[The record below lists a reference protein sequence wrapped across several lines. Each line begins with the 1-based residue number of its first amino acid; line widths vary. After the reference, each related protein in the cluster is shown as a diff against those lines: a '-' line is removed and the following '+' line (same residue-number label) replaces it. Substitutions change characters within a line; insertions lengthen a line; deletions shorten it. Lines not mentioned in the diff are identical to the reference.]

1 MNLIQD
7 PNAIFIYIVFL
18 IGLIYYL
25 KSKSGFKKLFK
36 YLPPVIWI
44 YFLPM
49 LSTTIGITPDD
60 SALYG
65 WTSKYLLP
73 PALILLLLSC
83 NIKAMAS
90 LGPKAIGTMLFGTLG
105 VIIGGAMSL
114 LIFGSLLPE
123 DAWMGLG
130 ALSGSW
136 IGGSANMVAVGKSI
150 GTSDD
155 LFGNMIVIDTLVGYG
170 WMGVVIFISG
180 HQKAIDKWNNADTEI
195 VNSLDVKINLSAHKR
210 PTNFNDLLTIITVG
224 LVGGYLSLKIG
235 DLLPDIGG
243 ILTSFGWTIIVVTT
257 FGILLSFT
265 RLSDL
270 ENVGASHVG
279 NIFLYV
285 LLGTI
290 GAKANIMQVSDLP
303 IYILVG
309 IVWIA
314 FHAIILF
321 FGGRLLRAP
330 MFLIATSSQ
339 ANIGGVVSAPI
350 VATVYKKSLAPVGLL
365 MGVIGN
371 VIGIYAGLLTAWI
384 LSVIG
389 GIYY

>member
-25 KSKSGFKKLFK
+25 KSKSGFKKIFK

-243 ILTSFGWTIIVVTT
+243 ILTSFGWTIIVVTA

-389 GIYY
+389 GIYH

>member
-1 MNLIQD
+1 MIND
-7 PNAIFIYIVFL
+7 PNAIFVYIIFL
-18 IGLIYYL
+18 IGIIYYL
-25 KSKSGFKKLFK
+25 RSQPSLAKLFK
-36 YLPPVIWI
+36 YMPPVIWV

-49 LSTTIGITPDD
+49 ISTSIGIIPND
-60 SALYG
+60 SVLYD
-65 WTSKYLLP
+65 WTTRHLLP
-73 PALILLLLSC
+73 TALILLLLSS
-83 NIKAMAS
+83 NISAMAS

-105 VIIGGAMSL
+105 IIIGGSLSL
-114 LIFGSLLPE
+114 LIFGGLLPA

-150 GTSDD
+150 GTSED

-180 HQKAIDKWNNADTEI
+180 HQDTIDRWNNADTSIIKQLNIQMDTSE
-195 VNSLDVKINLSAHKR
+195 NKR
-210 PTNFNDLLTIITVG
+210 PTSFNDLLTIVAVG

-235 DLLPDIGG
+235 VWLPDVGS
-243 ILTSFGWTIIVVTT
+243 ILTSFGWTIIVVSAI
-257 FGILLSFT
+257 GILLSFT

-270 ENVGASHVG
+270 ENAGASHVG
-279 NIFLYV
+279 NIFLYI

-290 GAKANIMQVSDLP
+290 GAKANIMQVTDLP
-303 IYILVG
+303 IYIIVG
-309 IVWIA
+309 IVWIL

-321 FGGRLLRAP
+321 IGGRLLRAP

-350 VATVYKKSLAPVGLL
+350 VATVYRKSLAPVGLL
-365 MGVIGN
+365 MGVMGN
-371 VIGIYAGLLTAWI
+371 VIGIYAGLITAWI
-384 LSVIG
+384 LSIVG
-389 GIYY
+389 GLYH

>member
-1 MNLIQD
+1 MIKD
-7 PNAIFIYIVFL
+7 PNAIFVYIIFL
-18 IGLIYYL
+18 IGIIYYL
-25 KSKSGFKKLFK
+25 RSQPLLAKLFK
-36 YLPPVIWI
+36 YMPPVIWV

-49 LSTTIGITPDD
+49 ISTSIGIIPND

-65 WTSKYLLP
+65 WTTKHLLP
-73 PALILLLLSC
+73 PALILLLLSS
-83 NIKAMAS
+83 NIRAMTA

-105 VIIGGAMSL
+105 IIIGGSLSL
-114 LIFGSLLPE
+114 LIFGGLLPD

-180 HQKAIDKWNNADTEI
+180 HQDTIDRWNNADTGI
-195 VNSLDVKINLSAHKR
+195 IKQLNIQMDTFKNKR
-210 PTNFNDLLTIITVG
+210 TTSFNDLLTIVSVG
-224 LVGGYLSLKIG
+224 LVGGYASLKIG
-235 DLLPDIGG
+235 VWLPDIGS
-243 ILTSFGWTIIVVTT
+243 ILTSFGWTIIVVSAI
-257 FGILLSFT
+257 GILLSFT
-265 RLSDL
+265 KLSDL
-270 ENVGASHVG
+270 ENAGASHVG
-279 NIFLYV
+279 NIFLYI

-290 GAKANIMQVSDLP
+290 GARADIMQVTDLP
-303 IYILVG
+303 IYIIVG
-309 IVWIA
+309 IVWIL

-321 FGGRLLRAP
+321 IGGRFLRAP

-365 MGVIGN
+365 MGVMGN

-384 LSVIG
+384 LSIVG
-389 GIYY
+389 GLYH

>member
-1 MNLIQD
+1 MIKD
-7 PNAIFIYIVFL
+7 PNAIFVYIIFL
-18 IGLIYYL
+18 IGIIYYL
-25 KSKSGFKKLFK
+25 RSQPLLAKLFK
-36 YLPPVIWI
+36 YMPPVIWV

-49 LSTTIGITPDD
+49 ISTSIGIIPND

-65 WTSKYLLP
+65 WTTRHLLP
-73 PALILLLLSC
+73 PALILLLLSS
-83 NIKAMAS
+83 NIRAMTA

-105 VIIGGAMSL
+105 IIIGGSLSL
-114 LIFGSLLPE
+114 LIFGGLLPD

-180 HQKAIDKWNNADTEI
+180 HQDTIDRWNNADTSI
-195 VNSLDVKINLSAHKR
+195 IKQLNIQMDTSKNKR
-210 PTNFNDLLTIITVG
+210 TTSFNDLLTIVSVG
-224 LVGGYLSLKIG
+224 LVGGYASLKIG
-235 DLLPDIGG
+235 VWLPDIGS
-243 ILTSFGWTIIVVTT
+243 ILTSFGWTIIVVSAI
-257 FGILLSFT
+257 GILLSFT
-265 RLSDL
+265 KLSDL
-270 ENVGASHVG
+270 ENAGASHVG
-279 NIFLYV
+279 NIFLYI

-290 GAKANIMQVSDLP
+290 GARADIMQVTDLP
-303 IYILVG
+303 IYIIVG
-309 IVWIA
+309 IVWIL

-321 FGGRLLRAP
+321 IGGRFLRAP

-365 MGVIGN
+365 MGVMGN

-384 LSVIG
+384 LSIVG
-389 GIYY
+389 GLYH

>member
-1 MNLIQD
+1 MIND
-7 PNAIFIYIVFL
+7 PNAIFVYIIFL
-18 IGLIYYL
+18 IGIIYYL
-25 KSKSGFKKLFK
+25 RSQPSLAKLFK
-36 YLPPVIWI
+36 YMPPVIWV

-49 LSTTIGITPDD
+49 ISTSIGIIPND
-60 SALYG
+60 SVLYD
-65 WTSKYLLP
+65 WTTRHLLP
-73 PALILLLLSC
+73 TALILLLLSS
-83 NIKAMAS
+83 NISAMAS

-105 VIIGGAMSL
+105 IIIGGSLSL
-114 LIFGSLLPE
+114 LIFGGLLPA

-150 GTSDD
+150 GTSED

-180 HQKAIDKWNNADTEI
+180 HQDTIDRWNNADTSIIKQLNIQMDTSE
-195 VNSLDVKINLSAHKR
+195 NKR
-210 PTNFNDLLTIITVG
+210 PTSFNDLLTIVAVG

-235 DLLPDIGG
+235 VWLPDVGS
-243 ILTSFGWTIIVVTT
+243 ILTSFGWTIIVVSAI
-257 FGILLSFT
+257 GILLSFT

-270 ENVGASHVG
+270 ENAGASHVG
-279 NIFLYV
+279 NIFLYI

-290 GAKANIMQVSDLP
+290 GAKANIMQVTDLP
-303 IYILVG
+303 IYIIVG
-309 IVWIA
+309 IVWIL

-321 FGGRLLRAP
+321 IGGRLLRAP

-350 VATVYKKSLAPVGLL
+350 VATVYRKSLAPVGLL
-365 MGVIGN
+365 MGVMGN
-371 VIGIYAGLLTAWI
+371 VIGIYAGLITAWM
-384 LSVIG
+384 LSIVG
-389 GIYY
+389 GLYH

>member
-1 MNLIQD
+1 MIKD
-7 PNAIFIYIVFL
+7 PNAIFVYIIFL
-18 IGLIYYL
+18 IGVIYYL
-25 KSKSGFKKLFK
+25 RSQPSLTKLFK
-36 YLPPVIWI
+36 YMPPVIWV

-49 LSTTIGITPDD
+49 ISTSIGIIPND
-60 SALYG
+60 SVLYG
-65 WTSKYLLP
+65 WTTRHLLP
-73 PALILLLLSC
+73 PALILLLLSS
-83 NIKAMAS
+83 NIRAMTA

-105 VIIGGAMSL
+105 IIIGGSLSL

-180 HQKAIDKWNNADTEI
+180 HQDTIDRWNNADTSI
-195 VNSLDVKINLSAHKR
+195 IKKLNIQMNTSNNKR
-210 PTNFNDLLTIITVG
+210 PTSFNDLLTIVTVG
-224 LVGGYLSLKIG
+224 LVGGYISLKIG
-235 DLLPDIGG
+235 EWLPDIGS
-243 ILTSFGWTIIVVTT
+243 ILTSFGWTIIVVSAI
-257 FGILLSFT
+257 GILLSFT
-265 RLSDL
+265 KLSDL
-270 ENVGASHVG
+270 ENAGASHVG
-279 NIFLYV
+279 NIFLYI

-290 GAKANIMQVSDLP
+290 GAKANIMQVTDLP
-303 IYILVG
+303 IYIIVG
-309 IVWIA
+309 IVWIL

-321 FGGRLLRAP
+321 IGGRFIRAP

-365 MGVIGN
+365 MGVMGN

-384 LSVIG
+384 LSIVG
-389 GIYY
+389 GLYH

>member
-1 MNLIQD
+1 MIKD
-7 PNAIFIYIVFL
+7 PNAIFVYIIFL
-18 IGLIYYL
+18 IGIIYYL
-25 KSKSGFKKLFK
+25 KSQPLLAKLFK
-36 YLPPVIWI
+36 YMPPVIWV

-49 LSTTIGITPDD
+49 ISTSIGIIPND
-60 SALYG
+60 SVLYG
-65 WTSKYLLP
+65 WTTRHLLP
-73 PALILLLLSC
+73 AALILLLLSS
-83 NIKAMAS
+83 NIRVMTA

-105 VIIGGAMSL
+105 IVIGGSLSL
-114 LIFGSLLPE
+114 LIFGGLLPA

-180 HQKAIDKWNNADTEI
+180 HQDTIDRWNNADTSI
-195 VNSLDVKINLSAHKR
+195 IKKLNIQMNTSNNKR
-210 PTNFNDLLTIITVG
+210 PTNFNDLLTIVVVG
-224 LVGGYLSLKIG
+224 LVGGYISLKIG
-235 DLLPDIGG
+235 EWLPDIGN
-243 ILTSFGWTIIVVTT
+243 ILTSFGWTIIVVSAI
-257 FGILLSFT
+257 GILLSFT
-265 RLSDL
+265 KLSDL
-270 ENVGASHVG
+270 ENAGASHVG
-279 NIFLYV
+279 NIFLYI

-290 GAKANIMQVSDLP
+290 GAKANIMQVTDLP
-303 IYILVG
+303 IYIIVG
-309 IVWIA
+309 IVWIL

-321 FGGRLLRAP
+321 IGGRLLRAP

-365 MGVIGN
+365 MGVMGN

-384 LSVIG
+384 LSIVG
-389 GIYY
+389 GLYH

>member
-1 MNLIQD
+1 MIKD
-7 PNAIFIYIVFL
+7 PNAIFVYIIFL
-18 IGLIYYL
+18 IGVIYYL
-25 KSKSGFKKLFK
+25 RSQPSLTKLFK
-36 YLPPVIWI
+36 YMPPVIWV

-49 LSTTIGITPDD
+49 ISTSIGIIPND
-60 SALYG
+60 SVLYG
-65 WTSKYLLP
+65 WTTRHLLP
-73 PALILLLLSC
+73 PALILLLLSS
-83 NIKAMAS
+83 NIRAMTA

-105 VIIGGAMSL
+105 IIIGGSLSL

-180 HQKAIDKWNNADTEI
+180 HQDTIDRWNNADTSI
-195 VNSLDVKINLSAHKR
+195 IKKLNIRMNTSNNKR
-210 PTNFNDLLTIITVG
+210 STSFNDLLTIVAVG
-224 LVGGYLSLKIG
+224 IVGGYISLKIG
-235 DLLPDIGG
+235 EWLPDIGS
-243 ILTSFGWTIIVVTT
+243 ILTSFGWTIIVVSAI
-257 FGILLSFT
+257 GILLSFT
-265 RLSDL
+265 KLSDL
-270 ENVGASHVG
+270 ENAGASHVG
-279 NIFLYV
+279 NIFLYI

-290 GAKANIMQVSDLP
+290 GAKANIMQVTDLP
-303 IYILVG
+303 IYIIVG
-309 IVWIA
+309 IVWIL

-321 FGGRLLRAP
+321 IGGRLLRAP

-365 MGVIGN
+365 MGVMGN

-384 LSVIG
+384 LSIVG
-389 GIYY
+389 GLYH

>member
-1 MNLIQD
+1 MIKD
-7 PNAIFIYIVFL
+7 PNAIFVYIIFL
-18 IGLIYYL
+18 IGVIYYL
-25 KSKSGFKKLFK
+25 RSQPSLTKLFK
-36 YLPPVIWI
+36 YMPPVIWV

-49 LSTTIGITPDD
+49 ISTSIGIIPND
-60 SALYG
+60 SVLYG
-65 WTSKYLLP
+65 WTTRHLLP
-73 PALILLLLSC
+73 PALILLLLSS
-83 NIKAMAS
+83 NIRAMTA

-105 VIIGGAMSL
+105 IIIGGSLSL

-180 HQKAIDKWNNADTEI
+180 HQDTIDRWNNADTSI
-195 VNSLDVKINLSAHKR
+195 IKKLNIQMNTSNNKR
-210 PTNFNDLLTIITVG
+210 PTSFNDLLTIVTVG
-224 LVGGYLSLKIG
+224 LVGGYISLKIG
-235 DLLPDIGG
+235 EWLPDIGS
-243 ILTSFGWTIIVVTT
+243 ILTSFGWTIIVVSAI
-257 FGILLSFT
+257 GILLSFT
-265 RLSDL
+265 KLSDL
-270 ENVGASHVG
+270 ENAGASHVG
-279 NIFLYV
+279 NIFLYI

-290 GAKANIMQVSDLP
+290 GAKANIMQVTDLP
-303 IYILVG
+303 IYIIVG
-309 IVWIA
+309 IVWIL

-321 FGGRLLRAP
+321 IGGRLLRAP

-365 MGVIGN
+365 MGVMGN

-384 LSVIG
+384 LSIVG
-389 GIYY
+389 GLYH

>member
-1 MNLIQD
+1 MIKD
-7 PNAIFIYIVFL
+7 PNAIFVYIIFL
-18 IGLIYYL
+18 IGIIYYL
-25 KSKSGFKKLFK
+25 KSQPSLTKLFK
-36 YLPPVIWI
+36 YMPPVIWV

-49 LSTTIGITPDD
+49 ISTSIGIIPKD

-65 WTSKYLLP
+65 WTTRHLLP
-73 PALILLLLSC
+73 PALILLLLSS
-83 NIKAMAS
+83 NIRAMTS

-105 VIIGGAMSL
+105 IIIGGSLSL
-114 LIFGSLLPE
+114 LVFGGLLPE

-136 IGGSANMVAVGKSI
+136 IGGSTNMVAVGKSI

-180 HQKAIDKWNNADTEI
+180 HQDTIDRWNNADTSIIKKMDIQMDTSE
-195 VNSLDVKINLSAHKR
+195 NKR
-210 PTNFNDLLTIITVG
+210 PTSLNDLLTIVAVG

-235 DLLPDIGG
+235 IWLPDIGS
-243 ILTSFGWTIIVVTT
+243 ILTSFGWTIIVVSAI
-257 FGILLSFT
+257 GILLSFT
-265 RLSDL
+265 ELSDL
-270 ENVGASHVG
+270 ENAGASHVG
-279 NIFLYV
+279 NIFLYI

-290 GAKANIMQVSDLP
+290 GARADIMQVTDLP
-303 IYILVG
+303 IYIIVG
-309 IVWIA
+309 IVWIL

-321 FGGRLLRAP
+321 IGGRFLRAP

-365 MGVIGN
+365 MGVMGN

-384 LSVIG
+384 LSIVG
-389 GIYY
+389 GLYH

>member
-1 MNLIQD
+1 MIKD
-7 PNAIFIYIVFL
+7 PNAIFVYIIFL
-18 IGLIYYL
+18 IGVIYYL
-25 KSKSGFKKLFK
+25 RSQPSLTKLFK
-36 YLPPVIWI
+36 YMPPVIWV

-49 LSTTIGITPDD
+49 ISTSIGIIPND
-60 SALYG
+60 SVLYG
-65 WTSKYLLP
+65 WTTRHLLP
-73 PALILLLLSC
+73 PALILLLLSS
-83 NIKAMAS
+83 NIRAMTA

-105 VIIGGAMSL
+105 IIIGGSLSL

-180 HQKAIDKWNNADTEI
+180 HQDTIDRWNNADTSI
-195 VNSLDVKINLSAHKR
+195 IKKLNIQMNTSNNKR
-210 PTNFNDLLTIITVG
+210 PTSFNDLLTIVTVG
-224 LVGGYLSLKIG
+224 LVGGYISLKIG
-235 DLLPDIGG
+235 EWLPDIGS
-243 ILTSFGWTIIVVTT
+243 ILTSFGWTIIVVSAI
-257 FGILLSFT
+257 GILLSFT
-265 RLSDL
+265 KLSDL
-270 ENVGASHVG
+270 ENAGASHVG
-279 NIFLYV
+279 NIFLYI

-290 GAKANIMQVSDLP
+290 GAKANIMQVTDLP
-303 IYILVG
+303 IYIIVG
-309 IVWIA
+309 IVWIL

-321 FGGRLLRAP
+321 IGGRFLRAP

-365 MGVIGN
+365 MGVMGN

-384 LSVIG
+384 LSIVG
-389 GIYY
+389 GLYH

>member
-1 MNLIQD
+1 MIND
-7 PNAIFIYIVFL
+7 PNAIFVYIIFL
-18 IGLIYYL
+18 IGIIYFL
-25 KSKSGFKKLFK
+25 RSQPSLAKLFK
-36 YLPPVIWI
+36 YMPPVIWV

-49 LSTTIGITPDD
+49 ISTSIGIIPND
-60 SALYG
+60 SVLYD
-65 WTSKYLLP
+65 WTTRHLLP
-73 PALILLLLSC
+73 TALILLLLSS
-83 NIKAMAS
+83 NISAMAS

-105 VIIGGAMSL
+105 IIIGGSLSL
-114 LIFGSLLPE
+114 LIFGGLLPA

-150 GTSDD
+150 GTSED

-180 HQKAIDKWNNADTEI
+180 HQDTIDRWNNADTSIIKQLNIQMDTSE
-195 VNSLDVKINLSAHKR
+195 NKR
-210 PTNFNDLLTIITVG
+210 PTSFNDLLTIVAVG

-235 DLLPDIGG
+235 VWLPDVGS
-243 ILTSFGWTIIVVTT
+243 ILTSFGWTIIVVSAI
-257 FGILLSFT
+257 GILLSFT

-270 ENVGASHVG
+270 ENAGASHVG
-279 NIFLYV
+279 NIFLYI

-290 GAKANIMQVSDLP
+290 GAKANIMQVTDLP
-303 IYILVG
+303 IYIIVG
-309 IVWIA
+309 IVWIL

-321 FGGRLLRAP
+321 IGGRLLRAP

-350 VATVYKKSLAPVGLL
+350 VATVYRKSLAPVGLL
-365 MGVIGN
+365 MGVMGN

-384 LSVIG
+384 LSIVG
-389 GIYY
+389 GLYH

>member
-1 MNLIQD
+1 MIKD
-7 PNAIFIYIVFL
+7 PNAIFVYIIFL
-18 IGLIYYL
+18 IGVIYYL
-25 KSKSGFKKLFK
+25 KSQTSLTKLFK
-36 YLPPVIWI
+36 YMPPVIWV

-49 LSTTIGITPDD
+49 ISTSIGIIPND
-60 SALYG
+60 SVLYG
-65 WTSKYLLP
+65 WTTRHLLP
-73 PALILLLLSC
+73 PALILLLLSS
-83 NIKAMAS
+83 NIRAMTA

-105 VIIGGAMSL
+105 IIIGGSLSL

-180 HQKAIDKWNNADTEI
+180 HQDSIDRWNNADTSI
-195 VNSLDVKINLSAHKR
+195 IKKLNIQMNTSNNKR
-210 PTNFNDLLTIITVG
+210 PTNFNDLLTIVVVG
-224 LVGGYLSLKIG
+224 LVGGYISLKIG
-235 DLLPDIGG
+235 EWLPDIGS
-243 ILTSFGWTIIVVTT
+243 ILTSFGWTIIVVSAI
-257 FGILLSFT
+257 GILLSFT
-265 RLSDL
+265 KLSDL
-270 ENVGASHVG
+270 ENAGASHVG
-279 NIFLYV
+279 NIFLYI

-290 GAKANIMQVSDLP
+290 GAKANIMQVTDLP
-303 IYILVG
+303 IYIIVG
-309 IVWIA
+309 IVWIL

-321 FGGRLLRAP
+321 IGGRLLRAP

-365 MGVIGN
+365 MGVMGN

-384 LSVIG
+384 LSIVG
-389 GIYY
+389 GLYH

>member
-1 MNLIQD
+1 MIKD
-7 PNAIFIYIVFL
+7 PNAIFVYIIFL
-18 IGLIYYL
+18 IGVIYYL
-25 KSKSGFKKLFK
+25 RSQPSLTKLFK
-36 YLPPVIWI
+36 YMPPVIWV

-49 LSTTIGITPDD
+49 ISTSIGIIPND
-60 SALYG
+60 SVLYG
-65 WTSKYLLP
+65 WTTRHLLP
-73 PALILLLLSC
+73 PALILLLLSS
-83 NIKAMAS
+83 NIRAMTA

-105 VIIGGAMSL
+105 IIIGGSLSL

-180 HQKAIDKWNNADTEI
+180 HQDTIDRWNNADTSI
-195 VNSLDVKINLSAHKR
+195 IKKLNIQMKTSSNKR
-210 PTNFNDLLTIITVG
+210 PTSFNDILTIVAVG
-224 LVGGYLSLKIG
+224 IVGGYISLKIG
-235 DLLPDIGG
+235 EWLPDIGS
-243 ILTSFGWTIIVVTT
+243 ILTSFGWTIIVVSAI
-257 FGILLSFT
+257 GILLSFT
-265 RLSDL
+265 KLSDL
-270 ENVGASHVG
+270 ENAGASHVG
-279 NIFLYV
+279 NIFLYI

-290 GAKANIMQVSDLP
+290 GAKANIMQVTDLP
-303 IYILVG
+303 IYIIVG
-309 IVWIA
+309 IVWIL

-321 FGGRLLRAP
+321 IGGRLLRAP

-365 MGVIGN
+365 MGVMGN
-371 VIGIYAGLLTAWI
+371 IIGIYAGLLTAWI
-384 LSVIG
+384 LSIVG
-389 GIYY
+389 GLYH

>member
-1 MNLIQD
+1 MIKD
-7 PNAIFIYIVFL
+7 PNAIFVYIIFL
-18 IGLIYYL
+18 IGVIYYL
-25 KSKSGFKKLFK
+25 RSQPSLTKLFK
-36 YLPPVIWI
+36 YMPPVIWV

-49 LSTTIGITPDD
+49 ISTSIGIIPND
-60 SALYG
+60 SVLYG
-65 WTSKYLLP
+65 WTTRHLLP
-73 PALILLLLSC
+73 PALILLLLSS
-83 NIKAMAS
+83 NIRAMTA

-105 VIIGGAMSL
+105 IIIGGSLSL

-180 HQKAIDKWNNADTEI
+180 HQDTIDRWNNADTSI
-195 VNSLDVKINLSAHKR
+195 IKKLNIRMNTSNNKR
-210 PTNFNDLLTIITVG
+210 PTSFNDLLTIVVVG
-224 LVGGYLSLKIG
+224 LVGGYISLKIG
-235 DLLPDIGG
+235 EWLPDIGS
-243 ILTSFGWTIIVVTT
+243 ILTSFGWTIIVVSAI
-257 FGILLSFT
+257 GILLSFT
-265 RLSDL
+265 KLSDL
-270 ENVGASHVG
+270 ENAGASHVG
-279 NIFLYV
+279 NIFLYI

-290 GAKANIMQVSDLP
+290 GAKANIMQVTDLP
-303 IYILVG
+303 IYIIVG
-309 IVWIA
+309 IVWIL

-321 FGGRLLRAP
+321 IGGRLLRAP

-365 MGVIGN
+365 MGVMGN

-384 LSVIG
+384 LSIVG
-389 GIYY
+389 GLYH

>member
-1 MNLIQD
+1 MIKD
-7 PNAIFIYIVFL
+7 PNAIFVYIIFL
-18 IGLIYYL
+18 IGIIYYL
-25 KSKSGFKKLFK
+25 RSQPLLTKIFK
-36 YLPPVIWI
+36 YMPPVIWV

-49 LSTTIGITPDD
+49 ISTSIGIIPND

-65 WTSKYLLP
+65 WTTRHLLP
-73 PALILLLLSC
+73 PALILLLLSS
-83 NIKAMAS
+83 NISAMAS

-105 VIIGGAMSL
+105 IIIGGSLSL
-114 LIFGSLLPE
+114 LIFGGLLPD

-180 HQKAIDKWNNADTEI
+180 HQDTIDRWNNADTSI
-195 VNSLDVKINLSAHKR
+195 IKQLNIQMDTFKNKR
-210 PTNFNDLLTIITVG
+210 TTSFNDLLTIVSVG
-224 LVGGYLSLKIG
+224 LVGGYASLKIG
-235 DLLPDIGG
+235 VWLPDIGS
-243 ILTSFGWTIIVVTT
+243 ILTSFGWTIIVVSAI
-257 FGILLSFT
+257 GILLSFT
-265 RLSDL
+265 KLSDL
-270 ENVGASHVG
+270 ENAGASHVG
-279 NIFLYV
+279 NIFLYI

-290 GAKANIMQVSDLP
+290 GARADIMQVTDLP
-303 IYILVG
+303 IYIIVG
-309 IVWIA
+309 IVWIL

-321 FGGRLLRAP
+321 IGGRFLRAP

-365 MGVIGN
+365 MGVMGN

-384 LSVIG
+384 LSIVG
-389 GIYY
+389 GLYH

>member
-1 MNLIQD
+1 MIND
-7 PNAIFIYIVFL
+7 PNAIFVYIIFL
-18 IGLIYYL
+18 IGIIYYL
-25 KSKSGFKKLFK
+25 RSQPSLAKLFK
-36 YLPPVIWI
+36 YLPPVIWV

-49 LSTTIGITPDD
+49 ISTSIGIIPND
-60 SALYG
+60 SVLYD
-65 WTSKYLLP
+65 WTTRHLLP
-73 PALILLLLSC
+73 TALILLLLSS
-83 NIKAMAS
+83 NISAMAS

-105 VIIGGAMSL
+105 IIIGGSLSL
-114 LIFGSLLPE
+114 LIFGGLLPA

-150 GTSDD
+150 GTSED

-180 HQKAIDKWNNADTEI
+180 HQDTIDRWNNADTSIIKQLNIQMDTSE
-195 VNSLDVKINLSAHKR
+195 NKR
-210 PTNFNDLLTIITVG
+210 PTSFNDLLTIVAVG

-235 DLLPDIGG
+235 VWLPDVGS
-243 ILTSFGWTIIVVTT
+243 ILTSFGWTIIVVSAI
-257 FGILLSFT
+257 GILLSFT

-270 ENVGASHVG
+270 ENAGASHVG
-279 NIFLYV
+279 NIFLYI

-290 GAKANIMQVSDLP
+290 GAKANIMQVTDLP
-303 IYILVG
+303 IYIIVG
-309 IVWIA
+309 IVWIL

-321 FGGRLLRAP
+321 IGGRLLRAP

-365 MGVIGN
+365 MGVMGN
-371 VIGIYAGLLTAWI
+371 VIGIYAGLITAWM
-384 LSVIG
+384 LSIVG
-389 GIYY
+389 GLYH

>member
-1 MNLIQD
+1 MIND
-7 PNAIFIYIVFL
+7 PNAIFVYIIFL
-18 IGLIYYL
+18 IGIIYYL
-25 KSKSGFKKLFK
+25 RSQPSLAKLFK
-36 YLPPVIWI
+36 YMPPVIWI

-49 LSTTIGITPDD
+49 ISTSIGIIPND
-60 SALYG
+60 SVLYD
-65 WTSKYLLP
+65 WTTRHLLP
-73 PALILLLLSC
+73 TALILLLLSS
-83 NIKAMAS
+83 NISAMAS

-105 VIIGGAMSL
+105 IIIGGSLSL
-114 LIFGSLLPE
+114 LIFGGLLPA

-150 GTSDD
+150 GTSED

-180 HQKAIDKWNNADTEI
+180 HQDTIDRWNNADTSIIKQLNIQMDTSE
-195 VNSLDVKINLSAHKR
+195 NKR
-210 PTNFNDLLTIITVG
+210 PTSFNDLLTIVAVG

-235 DLLPDIGG
+235 VWLPDVGS
-243 ILTSFGWTIIVVTT
+243 ILTSFGWTIIVVSAI
-257 FGILLSFT
+257 GILLSFT

-270 ENVGASHVG
+270 ENAGASHVG
-279 NIFLYV
+279 NIFLYI

-290 GAKANIMQVSDLP
+290 GAKANIMQVTDLP
-303 IYILVG
+303 IYIIVG
-309 IVWIA
+309 IVWIL

-321 FGGRLLRAP
+321 IGGRLLRAP

-365 MGVIGN
+365 MGVMGN
-371 VIGIYAGLLTAWI
+371 VIGIYAGLITAWM
-384 LSVIG
+384 LSIVG
-389 GIYY
+389 

>member
-1 MNLIQD
+1 MIKD
-7 PNAIFIYIVFL
+7 PNAIFVYIIFL
-18 IGLIYYL
+18 IGIIYYL
-25 KSKSGFKKLFK
+25 RSQPSLAKLFK
-36 YLPPVIWI
+36 YMPPVIWI

-49 LSTTIGITPDD
+49 ISTSIGIIPND
-60 SALYG
+60 SVLYD
-65 WTSKYLLP
+65 WTTRHLLP
-73 PALILLLLSC
+73 TALILLLLSS
-83 NIKAMAS
+83 NISAMAS

-105 VIIGGAMSL
+105 IIIGGSLSL
-114 LIFGSLLPE
+114 LIFGGLLPA

-150 GTSDD
+150 GTSED

-180 HQKAIDKWNNADTEI
+180 HQDTIDRWNNADTSIIKQLNIQMDTSE
-195 VNSLDVKINLSAHKR
+195 NKR
-210 PTNFNDLLTIITVG
+210 PTSFNDLLTIVAVG

-235 DLLPDIGG
+235 VWLPDVGS
-243 ILTSFGWTIIVVTT
+243 ILTSFGWTIIVVSAI
-257 FGILLSFT
+257 GILLSFT

-270 ENVGASHVG
+270 ENAGASHVG
-279 NIFLYV
+279 NIFLYI

-290 GAKANIMQVSDLP
+290 GAKANIMQVTDLP
-303 IYILVG
+303 IYIIVG
-309 IVWIA
+309 IVWIL

-321 FGGRLLRAP
+321 IGGRFLRAP

-365 MGVIGN
+365 MGVMGN

-384 LSVIG
+384 LSIVG
-389 GIYY
+389 GLYH

>member
-1 MNLIQD
+1 MIKD
-7 PNAIFIYIVFL
+7 PNAIFVYIIFL
-18 IGLIYYL
+18 IGVIYYL
-25 KSKSGFKKLFK
+25 KSQTSLTKLFK
-36 YLPPVIWI
+36 YMPPVIWV

-49 LSTTIGITPDD
+49 ISTSIGIIPND
-60 SALYG
+60 SVLYG
-65 WTSKYLLP
+65 WTTRHLLP
-73 PALILLLLSC
+73 PALILLLLSS
-83 NIKAMAS
+83 NIRAMTA

-105 VIIGGAMSL
+105 IIIGGSLSL

-180 HQKAIDKWNNADTEI
+180 HQDTIDRWNNADTSI
-195 VNSLDVKINLSAHKR
+195 IKKLNIQMNTSNNKR
-210 PTNFNDLLTIITVG
+210 PTNFNDLLTIVVVG
-224 LVGGYLSLKIG
+224 LVGGYISLKIG
-235 DLLPDIGG
+235 EWLPDIGS
-243 ILTSFGWTIIVVTT
+243 ILTSFGWTIIVVSAI
-257 FGILLSFT
+257 GILLSFT
-265 RLSDL
+265 KLSDL
-270 ENVGASHVG
+270 ENAGASHVG
-279 NIFLYV
+279 NIFLYI

-290 GAKANIMQVSDLP
+290 GAKANIMQVTDLP
-303 IYILVG
+303 IYIIVG
-309 IVWIA
+309 IVWIL

-321 FGGRLLRAP
+321 IGGRLLRAP

-365 MGVIGN
+365 MGVMGN

-384 LSVIG
+384 LSIVG
-389 GIYY
+389 GLYH

>member
-1 MNLIQD
+1 MIKD
-7 PNAIFIYIVFL
+7 PNAIFVYIIFL
-18 IGLIYYL
+18 IGTIYYL
-25 KSKSGFKKLFK
+25 KSQPSLTKLFK
-36 YLPPVIWI
+36 YMPPVIWV

-49 LSTTIGITPDD
+49 ISTSIGIIPND

-65 WTSKYLLP
+65 WTTRHLLP
-73 PALILLLLSC
+73 PALILLLLSS
-83 NIKAMAS
+83 NIRAMTA

-105 VIIGGAMSL
+105 IIIGGSLSL
-114 LIFGSLLPE
+114 LIFGGLLPD

-180 HQKAIDKWNNADTEI
+180 HQDTIDRWNNADTGI
-195 VNSLDVKINLSAHKR
+195 IKQLNIQMDTFKNKR
-210 PTNFNDLLTIITVG
+210 TTSFNDLLTIVSVG
-224 LVGGYLSLKIG
+224 LVGGYASLKIG
-235 DLLPDIGG
+235 VWLPDIGS
-243 ILTSFGWTIIVVTT
+243 ILTSFGWTIIVVSAI
-257 FGILLSFT
+257 GILLSFT
-265 RLSDL
+265 KLSDL
-270 ENVGASHVG
+270 ENAGASPVG
-279 NIFLYV
+279 NIFLYI

-290 GAKANIMQVSDLP
+290 GARADIMQVTDLP
-303 IYILVG
+303 IYIIVG
-309 IVWIA
+309 IVWIL

-321 FGGRLLRAP
+321 IGGRFLRAP

-365 MGVIGN
+365 MGVMGN

-384 LSVIG
+384 LSIVG
-389 GIYY
+389 GLYH

>member
-1 MNLIQD
+1 MIND
-7 PNAIFIYIVFL
+7 PNAIFVYIIFL
-18 IGLIYYL
+18 IGIIYYL
-25 KSKSGFKKLFK
+25 RSQPSLTKLFK
-36 YLPPVIWI
+36 YMPPVIWV

-49 LSTTIGITPDD
+49 ISTSIGIIPND
-60 SALYG
+60 SVLYD
-65 WTSKYLLP
+65 WTTRHLLP
-73 PALILLLLSC
+73 TALILLLLSS
-83 NIKAMAS
+83 NISAMAS

-105 VIIGGAMSL
+105 IIIGGSLSL
-114 LIFGSLLPE
+114 LIFGGLLPA

-150 GTSDD
+150 GTSED

-180 HQKAIDKWNNADTEI
+180 HQDTIDRWNNADTSIIKQLNIQMDTSE
-195 VNSLDVKINLSAHKR
+195 NKR
-210 PTNFNDLLTIITVG
+210 PTSFNDLLTIVAVG

-235 DLLPDIGG
+235 VWLPDVGS
-243 ILTSFGWTIIVVTT
+243 ILTSFGWTIIVVSAI
-257 FGILLSFT
+257 GILLSFT

-270 ENVGASHVG
+270 ENAGASHVG
-279 NIFLYV
+279 NIFLYI

-290 GAKANIMQVSDLP
+290 GAKANIMQVTDLP
-303 IYILVG
+303 IYIIVG
-309 IVWIA
+309 IVWIL

-321 FGGRLLRAP
+321 IGGRFLRAP

-350 VATVYKKSLAPVGLL
+350 VATVYKKSLAPIGLL
-365 MGVIGN
+365 MGVMGN

-384 LSVIG
+384 LSIVG
-389 GIYY
+389 GLYH

>member
-1 MNLIQD
+1 MIKD
-7 PNAIFIYIVFL
+7 PNAIFVYIIFL
-18 IGLIYYL
+18 IGIIYYL
-25 KSKSGFKKLFK
+25 RSQPSLTKLFK
-36 YLPPVIWI
+36 YMPPVIWV

-49 LSTTIGITPDD
+49 ISTSIGIIPND

-65 WTSKYLLP
+65 WTTRHLLP
-73 PALILLLLSC
+73 PALILLLLSS
-83 NIKAMAS
+83 NIKAMTA

-105 VIIGGAMSL
+105 IIIGGSLSL
-114 LIFGSLLPE
+114 LIFGGLLPD

-180 HQKAIDKWNNADTEI
+180 HQDTIDRWNNADTGI
-195 VNSLDVKINLSAHKR
+195 IKQLNIQMDTFKNKR
-210 PTNFNDLLTIITVG
+210 TTSFNDLLTIVSVG
-224 LVGGYLSLKIG
+224 LVGGYASLKIG
-235 DLLPDIGG
+235 VWLPDIGS
-243 ILTSFGWTIIVVTT
+243 ILTSFGWTIIVVSAI
-257 FGILLSFT
+257 GILLSFT
-265 RLSDL
+265 KLSDL
-270 ENVGASHVG
+270 ENAGASHVG
-279 NIFLYV
+279 NIFLYI

-290 GAKANIMQVSDLP
+290 GARADIMQVTDLP
-303 IYILVG
+303 IYIIVG
-309 IVWIA
+309 IVWIL

-321 FGGRLLRAP
+321 IGGRFLRAP

-365 MGVIGN
+365 MGVMGN

-384 LSVIG
+384 LSIVG
-389 GIYY
+389 GLYH

>member
-1 MNLIQD
+1 MIKD
-7 PNAIFIYIVFL
+7 PNAIFVYIILL
-18 IGLIYYL
+18 IGVIYYL
-25 KSKSGFKKLFK
+25 RSQASLTKLFK
-36 YLPPVIWI
+36 YMPPVIWV

-49 LSTTIGITPDD
+49 ISTSIGIIPND
-60 SALYG
+60 SVLYG
-65 WTSKYLLP
+65 WTTRHLLP
-73 PALILLLLSC
+73 PALILLLLSS
-83 NIKAMAS
+83 NIRAMTA

-105 VIIGGAMSL
+105 IIIGGSLSL

-180 HQKAIDKWNNADTEI
+180 HQDTIDRWNNADTSI
-195 VNSLDVKINLSAHKR
+195 IKKLNIQMNTSNNKR
-210 PTNFNDLLTIITVG
+210 PTSFNDLLTIVTVG
-224 LVGGYLSLKIG
+224 LVGGYISLKIG
-235 DLLPDIGG
+235 EWLPDIGS
-243 ILTSFGWTIIVVTT
+243 ILTSFGWTIIVVSAI
-257 FGILLSFT
+257 GILLSFT
-265 RLSDL
+265 KLSDL
-270 ENVGASHVG
+270 ENAGASHVG
-279 NIFLYV
+279 NIFLYI

-290 GAKANIMQVSDLP
+290 GAKANIMQVTDLP
-303 IYILVG
+303 IYIIVG
-309 IVWIA
+309 IVWIL

-321 FGGRLLRAP
+321 IGGRLLRAP

-365 MGVIGN
+365 MGVMGN

-384 LSVIG
+384 LSIVG
-389 GIYY
+389 GLYH

>member
-1 MNLIQD
+1 MIKD
-7 PNAIFIYIVFL
+7 PNAIFVYIIFL
-18 IGLIYYL
+18 IGIIYYL
-25 KSKSGFKKLFK
+25 RSQPSLTKLFK
-36 YLPPVIWI
+36 YMPPVIWV

-49 LSTTIGITPDD
+49 ISTSIGIIPND

-65 WTSKYLLP
+65 WTTRHLLP
-73 PALILLLLSC
+73 PALILLLLSS
-83 NIKAMAS
+83 NIRAMTA

-105 VIIGGAMSL
+105 IIIGGSLSL
-114 LIFGSLLPE
+114 LIFGGLLPD

-180 HQKAIDKWNNADTEI
+180 HQDTIDRWNNADTGI
-195 VNSLDVKINLSAHKR
+195 IKQLNIQMDTFKNKR
-210 PTNFNDLLTIITVG
+210 TTSFNDLLTIVSVG
-224 LVGGYLSLKIG
+224 LVGGYASLKIG
-235 DLLPDIGG
+235 VWLPDIGS
-243 ILTSFGWTIIVVTT
+243 ILTSFGWTIIVVSAI
-257 FGILLSFT
+257 GILLSFT
-265 RLSDL
+265 KLSDL
-270 ENVGASHVG
+270 ENAGASHVG
-279 NIFLYV
+279 NIFLYI

-290 GAKANIMQVSDLP
+290 GARADIMQVTDLP
-303 IYILVG
+303 IYIIVG
-309 IVWIA
+309 IVWIL

-321 FGGRLLRAP
+321 IGGRFLRAP

-365 MGVIGN
+365 MGVMGN

-384 LSVIG
+384 LSIIG
-389 GIYY
+389 GLYH

>member
-1 MNLIQD
+1 MIND
-7 PNAIFIYIVFL
+7 PNAIFVYIIFL
-18 IGLIYYL
+18 IGIIYYL
-25 KSKSGFKKLFK
+25 RSQPSLAKLFK
-36 YLPPVIWI
+36 YMPPVIWI

-49 LSTTIGITPDD
+49 ISTSIGIIPND
-60 SALYG
+60 SVLYD
-65 WTSKYLLP
+65 WTTRHLLP
-73 PALILLLLSC
+73 TALILLLLSS
-83 NIKAMAS
+83 NISAMAS

-105 VIIGGAMSL
+105 IIIGGSLSL
-114 LIFGSLLPE
+114 LIFGGLLPA

-150 GTSDD
+150 GTSED

-180 HQKAIDKWNNADTEI
+180 HQDTIDRWNNADTSIIKQLNIQMDTSE
-195 VNSLDVKINLSAHKR
+195 NKR
-210 PTNFNDLLTIITVG
+210 PTSFNDLLTIVAVG

-235 DLLPDIGG
+235 VWLPDVGS
-243 ILTSFGWTIIVVTT
+243 ILTSFGWTIIVVSAI
-257 FGILLSFT
+257 GILLSFT

-270 ENVGASHVG
+270 ENAGASHVG
-279 NIFLYV
+279 NIFLYI

-290 GAKANIMQVSDLP
+290 GAKANIMQVTDLP
-303 IYILVG
+303 IYIIVG
-309 IVWIA
+309 IVWIL

-321 FGGRLLRAP
+321 IGGRLLRAP

-350 VATVYKKSLAPVGLL
+350 VATVYRKSLAPVGLL
-365 MGVIGN
+365 MGVMGN
-371 VIGIYAGLLTAWI
+371 VIGIYAGLITAWL
-384 LSVIG
+384 LSIVG
-389 GIYY
+389 GLYH

>member
-1 MNLIQD
+1 MIKD
-7 PNAIFIYIVFL
+7 PNAIFVYIIFL
-18 IGLIYYL
+18 IGIIYYL
-25 KSKSGFKKLFK
+25 RSQPLLAKLFK
-36 YLPPVIWI
+36 YMPPVIWV

-49 LSTTIGITPDD
+49 ISTSIGIIPND

-65 WTSKYLLP
+65 WTTRHLLP
-73 PALILLLLSC
+73 PALILLLLSS
-83 NIKAMAS
+83 NIRAMTA

-105 VIIGGAMSL
+105 IIIGGSLSL
-114 LIFGSLLPE
+114 LIFGGLLPD

-180 HQKAIDKWNNADTEI
+180 HQDTIDRWNNADTGI
-195 VNSLDVKINLSAHKR
+195 IKQLNIKMDTFKNKR
-210 PTNFNDLLTIITVG
+210 TTSFNDLLTIVSVG
-224 LVGGYLSLKIG
+224 LVGGYASLKIG
-235 DLLPDIGG
+235 VWLPDIGS
-243 ILTSFGWTIIVVTT
+243 ILTSFGWTIIVVSAI
-257 FGILLSFT
+257 GILLSFT
-265 RLSDL
+265 KLSDL
-270 ENVGASHVG
+270 ENAGASHVG
-279 NIFLYV
+279 NIFLYI

-290 GAKANIMQVSDLP
+290 GARADIMQVTDLP
-303 IYILVG
+303 IYIIVG
-309 IVWIA
+309 IVWIL

-321 FGGRLLRAP
+321 IGGRFLRAP

-365 MGVIGN
+365 MGVMGN

-384 LSVIG
+384 LSIVG
-389 GIYY
+389 GLYH

>member
-1 MNLIQD
+1 MIND
-7 PNAIFIYIVFL
+7 PNAIFVYIIFL
-18 IGLIYYL
+18 IGIIYYL
-25 KSKSGFKKLFK
+25 RSQPSLAKLFK
-36 YLPPVIWI
+36 YMPPVIWV

-49 LSTTIGITPDD
+49 ISTSIGIIPND
-60 SALYG
+60 SVLYD
-65 WTSKYLLP
+65 WTTRHLLP
-73 PALILLLLSC
+73 TALILLLLSS
-83 NIKAMAS
+83 NISAMAS

-105 VIIGGAMSL
+105 IIIGGSLSL
-114 LIFGSLLPE
+114 LIFGGLLPA

-150 GTSDD
+150 GTSED

-180 HQKAIDKWNNADTEI
+180 HQDTIDRWNNADTSIIKQLNIQMDTSE
-195 VNSLDVKINLSAHKR
+195 NKR
-210 PTNFNDLLTIITVG
+210 PTSFNDLLTIVAIG

-235 DLLPDIGG
+235 VWLPDVGN
-243 ILTSFGWTIIVVTT
+243 ILTSFGWTIIVVSAI
-257 FGILLSFT
+257 GILLSFT

-270 ENVGASHVG
+270 ENAGASHVG
-279 NIFLYV
+279 NIFLYI

-290 GAKANIMQVSDLP
+290 GAKANIMQVTDLP
-303 IYILVG
+303 IYIIVG
-309 IVWIA
+309 IVWIL

-321 FGGRLLRAP
+321 IGGRLIRAP

-365 MGVIGN
+365 MGVMGN
-371 VIGIYAGLLTAWI
+371 VIGIYAGLITAWI
-384 LSVIG
+384 LSIVG
-389 GIYY
+389 GLYH

>member
-1 MNLIQD
+1 MIND
-7 PNAIFIYIVFL
+7 PNAIFVYIIFL
-18 IGLIYYL
+18 IGIIYYL
-25 KSKSGFKKLFK
+25 RSQPSLAKLFK
-36 YLPPVIWI
+36 YMPPVIWI

-49 LSTTIGITPDD
+49 ISTSIGIIPND
-60 SALYG
+60 SVLYD
-65 WTSKYLLP
+65 WTTRHLLP
-73 PALILLLLSC
+73 TALILLLLSS
-83 NIKAMAS
+83 NISAMAS

-105 VIIGGAMSL
+105 IIIGGSLSL
-114 LIFGSLLPE
+114 LIFGGLLPA

-150 GTSDD
+150 GTSED

-180 HQKAIDKWNNADTEI
+180 HQDTIDRWNNADTSIIKQLNIQMDRSE
-195 VNSLDVKINLSAHKR
+195 NKR
-210 PTNFNDLLTIITVG
+210 PTSFNDLLTIVAVG

-235 DLLPDIGG
+235 VWLPDVGS
-243 ILTSFGWTIIVVTT
+243 ILTSFGWTIIVVSAI
-257 FGILLSFT
+257 GILLSFT

-270 ENVGASHVG
+270 ENAGASHVG
-279 NIFLYV
+279 NIFLYI

-290 GAKANIMQVSDLP
+290 GAKANIMQVTDLP
-303 IYILVG
+303 IYIIVG
-309 IVWIA
+309 IVWIL

-321 FGGRLLRAP
+321 IGGRFLRAP

-350 VATVYKKSLAPVGLL
+350 VATVYRKSLAPVGLL
-365 MGVIGN
+365 MGVMGN
-371 VIGIYAGLLTAWI
+371 VIGIYAGLITAWL
-384 LSVIG
+384 LSIVG
-389 GIYY
+389 GLYH

>member
-1 MNLIQD
+1 MIND
-7 PNAIFIYIVFL
+7 PNAIFVYIIFL
-18 IGLIYYL
+18 IGIIYFL
-25 KSKSGFKKLFK
+25 RSQPSLAKLFK
-36 YLPPVIWI
+36 YMPPVIWI

-49 LSTTIGITPDD
+49 ISTSIGIIPND
-60 SALYG
+60 SVLYG
-65 WTSKYLLP
+65 WTTMHLLP
-73 PALILLLLSC
+73 PALILLLLSS
-83 NIKAMAS
+83 NIRAMTA

-105 VIIGGAMSL
+105 IIIGGSLSL
-114 LIFGSLLPE
+114 LIFGGLLPD

-180 HQKAIDKWNNADTEI
+180 HQDTIDRWNNADTGI
-195 VNSLDVKINLSAHKR
+195 IKQLNIQMDTFKNKR
-210 PTNFNDLLTIITVG
+210 TTSFNDLLTIVSVG
-224 LVGGYLSLKIG
+224 LVGGYASLKIG
-235 DLLPDIGG
+235 VWLPDIGS
-243 ILTSFGWTIIVVTT
+243 ILTSFGWTIIVVSAI
-257 FGILLSFT
+257 GILLSFT
-265 RLSDL
+265 KLSDL
-270 ENVGASHVG
+270 ENAGASPVG
-279 NIFLYV
+279 NIFLYI

-290 GAKANIMQVSDLP
+290 GARADIMQVTDLP
-303 IYILVG
+303 IYIIVG
-309 IVWIA
+309 IVWIL

-321 FGGRLLRAP
+321 IGGRFLRAP

-365 MGVIGN
+365 MGVMGN

-384 LSVIG
+384 LSIVG
-389 GIYY
+389 GLYH

>member
-1 MNLIQD
+1 MIKD
-7 PNAIFIYIVFL
+7 PNAIFVYIIFL
-18 IGLIYYL
+18 IGIIYYL
-25 KSKSGFKKLFK
+25 KSQPSLTKLFK
-36 YLPPVIWI
+36 YMPPVIWV

-49 LSTTIGITPDD
+49 ISTSIGIIPKD

-65 WTSKYLLP
+65 WTTRHLLP
-73 PALILLLLSC
+73 PALILLLLSS
-83 NIKAMAS
+83 NIRAMTS

-105 VIIGGAMSL
+105 IIIGGSLSL
-114 LIFGSLLPE
+114 LVFGGLLPE

-180 HQKAIDKWNNADTEI
+180 HQDTIDRWNNADTSIIKKMDIQMDTSE
-195 VNSLDVKINLSAHKR
+195 NKR
-210 PTNFNDLLTIITVG
+210 PTSFNDLLTIVAVG
-224 LVGGYLSLKIG
+224 LVGGYLSLNIG
-235 DLLPDIGG
+235 VWLPDIGS
-243 ILTSFGWTIIVVTT
+243 ILTSFGWTIIVVSAI
-257 FGILLSFT
+257 GILLSFT
-265 RLSDL
+265 KLSDL
-270 ENVGASHVG
+270 ENAGASHVG
-279 NIFLYV
+279 NIFLYI

-290 GAKANIMQVSDLP
+290 GARADIMQVTDLP
-303 IYILVG
+303 IYIIVG
-309 IVWIA
+309 IVWIL

-321 FGGRLLRAP
+321 IGGRFLRAP

-365 MGVIGN
+365 MGVMGN

-384 LSVIG
+384 LSIVG
-389 GIYY
+389 GLYH

>member
-1 MNLIQD
+1 MIKD
-7 PNAIFIYIVFL
+7 PNAIFVYIIFL
-18 IGLIYYL
+18 IGVIYYL
-25 KSKSGFKKLFK
+25 RSQPSLTKLFK
-36 YLPPVIWI
+36 YMPPVIWV

-49 LSTTIGITPDD
+49 ISTSIGIIPND
-60 SALYG
+60 SVLYG
-65 WTSKYLLP
+65 WTTRHLLP
-73 PALILLLLSC
+73 PALILLLLSS
-83 NIKAMAS
+83 NIRAMTA

-105 VIIGGAMSL
+105 IIIGGSLSL

-180 HQKAIDKWNNADTEI
+180 HQDTIDRWNNADTSI
-195 VNSLDVKINLSAHKR
+195 IKKLNIRMNTSNNKR
-210 PTNFNDLLTIITVG
+210 STSFNDLLTIVVVG
-224 LVGGYLSLKIG
+224 LVGGYISLKIG
-235 DLLPDIGG
+235 EWLPDIGS
-243 ILTSFGWTIIVVTT
+243 ILTSFGWTIIVVSAI
-257 FGILLSFT
+257 GILLSFT
-265 RLSDL
+265 KLSDL
-270 ENVGASHVG
+270 ENAGASHVG
-279 NIFLYV
+279 NIFLYI

-290 GAKANIMQVSDLP
+290 GAKANIMQVTDLP
-303 IYILVG
+303 IYIIVG
-309 IVWIA
+309 IVWIL

-321 FGGRLLRAP
+321 IGGRLLRAP

-365 MGVIGN
+365 MGVMGN

-384 LSVIG
+384 LSIIG
-389 GIYY
+389 GLYH